1 MKEKKIKKK
10 SHYIFLNKLYQFF
23 IVILLFIIAIM
34 CSNFFLVKGEKKCEP
49 VKVVK
54 QEVVNENVV
63 FFGDSI
69 TDYYDLDKYFP
80 DLKKVNSGIR
90 GNRTWDLKNDM
101 YNRLYRYN
109 PSKVVLLIGINNFL
123 SENDTVENVTKDI
136 QFILDEI
143 HKNLPYSKII
153 VQSIY
158 PINTDWCDKYKKDY
172 SYCNDATKKIVDA
185 NTTIKEYC
193 EKNKFK
199 YIDLFDTLSDDNLML
214 KKEYTD
220 DGLHP
225 NENGYIKI
233 TEVLKKYL

>member
-1 MKEKKIKKK
+1 MKEKKFKKK
-10 SHYIFLNKLYQFF
+10 SHYIFLNKLYQLF
-23 IVILLFIIAIM
+23 IVILLFVIAIM

-80 DLKKVNSGIR
+80 DLKKVNSGIS

-109 PSKVVLLIGINNFL
+109 PSEVVLLIGINNYLFDED
-123 SENDTVENVTKDI
+123 SIDTVMNDIKEIVEN
-136 QFILDEI
+136 I
-143 HKNLPYSKII
+143 HKELPYTKII
-153 VQSIY
+153 VQSLY
-158 PINTDWCDKYKKDY
+158 PINDDWRIKKHPEVPTA
-172 SYCNDATKKIVDA
+172 NILTEKILES
-185 NTTIKEYC
+185 NKQLKEYC
-193 EKNKFK
+193 KEKKYTYVDMFK
-199 YIDLFDTLSDDNLML
+199 ELSNTNNEFSR
-214 KKEYTD
+214 EYTD

-225 NENGYIKI
+225 NENGYKKI

>member
-1 MKEKKIKKK
+1 MKEKRFKKK
-10 SHYIFLNKLYQFF
+10 SHYIFLNKLYQLF
-23 IVILLFIIAIM
+23 IVILLFVIAIM

-80 DLKKVNSGIR
+80 DLKKVNSGIS

-123 SENDTVENVTKDI
+123 YENSSKDLVVNDI
-136 QFILDEI
+136 KEIANSI
-143 HKNLPYSKII
+143 HKELPHTKIYI
-153 VQSIY
+153 QSIY
-158 PINTDWCDKYKKDY
+158 PINDDWRIKRHSEVPTADILTSKIIESNEELRQFCKENKY
-172 SYCNDATKKIVDA
+172 T
-185 NTTIKEYC
+185 
-193 EKNKFK
+193 
-199 YIDLFDTLSDDNLML
+199 YIDMFKEISDENSMFGR
-214 KKEYTD
+214 EYTD

-225 NENGYIKI
+225 NENGYMKI